1 MSKKII
7 RVSDAIPEMPLSFD
21 RTVEQT
27 LNKVCTARDEQP
39 ARGKAN
45 APADRWL
52 PQSGNA
58 RTGKTKQRLSR
69 ILAVSCAA
77 VLLLGVFAVGGIV
90 VKNALSGRS
99 TPVPL
104 ASAAPEATKEA
115 TVPMNVG
122 DHAVT
127 IRLLPE
133 LPEAEAY
140 AEARAR
146 ALQPAFSEEDW
157 GWIRRMDVSVHGF
170 TIDGQTMHWVTVF
183 RMAPGE
189 KPAQYEQNPFSLI
202 DLTGLE
208 LFEDGTVVTWNGVE
222 RKCSVNMEATP
233 GTDSSDGAW
242 IVSVYTQMERP
253 DTDFAGTAT
262 VRQQFRL
269 IDNKVDSQAAIAT
282 LGMIEQTF
290 TFDASGAP
298 AYAPQT
304 PAPDQGQTLLPTPFA
319 SAAPEEANPT
329 HAPMICYVGEVYG
342 LRDEERPDA
351 PDDDATFETV
361 SSVVP
366 ISEIP
371 DTDGQANFGEVGAA
385 FYVTYD
391 GLVAFYN
398 GEWRLFVPE
407 ETGDDPDKVL
417 WNDTEAFPGT
427 FRFWDYDEQIGF
439 REAPEKGVL
448 FVCDFDGD
456 GTKEEIVYEKHGQY
470 LTISAGKASI
480 DVNFYAGLEQAILLD
495 LDPDSP
501 RLNLLV
507 VYNTGSEDYE
517 TAELHMEN
525 GRFVLGPIIHA
536 YAAFDGGTVLGSATQ
551 TDILGTKFGAR
562 TYHGEDLTPDSEW
575 FVCDVIPDEIQS
587 ASDRTRL
594 IENGM
599 LLHLVRDLP
608 CTIDGADAVIP
619 AGTYVYMTR
628 WHASGTLA
636 EIRTEDGTTALITV
650 QSADTLDPEQYGYLI
665 GGEMQETYFDNI
677 LFAD

>member
-189 KPAQYEQNPFSLI
+189 KPEQYEQNPFSLI

-298 AYAPQT
+298 AYVPQT
-304 PAPDQGQTLLPTPFA
+304 PYPSQPQD
-319 SAAPEEANPT
+319 SDPE
-329 HAPMICYVGEVYG
+329 H
-342 LRDEERPDA
+342 
-351 PDDDATFETV
+351 
-361 SSVVP
+361 
-366 ISEIP
+366 
-371 DTDGQANFGEVGAA
+371 
-385 FYVTYD
+385 VTYSVALSELLQTEEPETNVEIRII
-391 GLVAFYN
+391 GLDYGDALESAFVYRGKTLTEYRN
-398 GEWRLFVPE
+398 QPVLRAYSEAYDAWYFDEYPAIDEQNRDTPGWEKHDPMSLFDASWRE
-407 ETGDDPDKVL
+407 RH
-417 WNDTEAFPGT
+417 TEAEIQA
-427 FRFWDYDEQIGF
+427 YEQA
-439 REAPEKGVL
+439 REAYVNARNAFIEWQESEAGREAL
-448 FVCDFDGD
+448 QTIYRQECD
-456 GTKEEIVYEKHGQY
+456 
-470 LTISAGKASI
+470 
-480 DVNFYAGLEQAILLD
+480 
-495 LDPDSP
+495 
-501 RLNLLV
+501 RLNGCGFSLQVSAENKIEGTAAVGLLRSFPAKDGYQYWITLV
-507 VYNTGSEDYE
+507 DDSS
-517 TAELHMEN
+517 
-525 GRFVLGPIIHA
+525 PI
-536 YAAFDGGTVLGSATQ
+536 
-551 TDILGTKFGAR
+551 
-562 TYHGEDLTPDSEW
+562 
-575 FVCDVIPDEIQS
+575 DE
-587 ASDRTRL
+587 
-594 IENGM
+594 
-599 LLHLVRDLP
+599 
-608 CTIDGADAVIP
+608 
-619 AGTYVYMTR
+619 
-628 WHASGTLA
+628 
-636 EIRTEDGTTALITV
+636 
-650 QSADTLDPEQYGYLI
+650 
-665 GGEMQETYFDNI
+665 
-677 LFAD
+677 